1 MSPSVNIT
9 MTKETVPIPLKVV
22 RCDGDEAQVGFN
34 FVEFGG
40 PDLDAVTPASHAD

>member
-1 MSPSVNIT
+1 VLDIPLTWNWPLTTMSPSVNIT

-34 FVEFGG
+34 FV
-40 PDLDAVTPASHAD
+40 